1 MKNIATMKG
10 YCLMAGLFCASFLVH
25 AQKTFLLVSGT
36 MQDGGQ
42 PQLGC
47 LQACCKNVKQQQFV
61 SSIALVDSANSV
73 FHLLDATPDIV
84 SQFQLIHHALPTTFK
99 LGSIFLTHA
108 HIGHYTG
115 LQFFGR
121 EAMNATDVPVY
132 VMPRMSAYLT
142 KNGPWSQLVQLKNI
156 QLQALTQGITVQLG
170 NFQITPLLV
179 PHRDEF
185 SETVGFN
192 VKGPS
197 KSLLYIPDIDKWEK
211 WDRLLATEIG
221 KVDYA
226 FIDGTFFAD
235 GEVSRPMRE
244 IPHPFI
250 SETVTILAALPRAM
264 RERVYFTHF
273 NHTNPLLQH
282 THPDRIRLEK
292 DGYHFATTG
301 TKLPL

>member
-1 MKNIATMKG
+1 MSSVITIRK
-10 YCLMAGLFCASFLVH
+10 YCMAALLVCASLLLH
-25 AQKTFLLVSGT
+25 AQKTAMQVVGI
-36 MQDGGQ
+36 MQDGGS

-47 LQACCKNVKQQQFV
+47 LKPCCKNNKQREFV
-61 SSIALVDSANSV
+61 SSIALIDSTNQV
-73 FHLLDATPDIV
+73 FHLLDATPDIA
-84 SQFQLIHHALPTTFK
+84 SQFQLIYQTLPATYK

-115 LQFFGR
+115 LQFLGR
-121 EAMNATDVPVY
+121 EAMNAAEVPVY
-132 VMPRMSAYLT
+132 VMPRMGAYLT

-156 QLQALTQGITVQLG
+156 QLQPLVQDQTVQLG
-170 NFQITPLLV
+170 GFQLTPLLV

-185 SETVGFN
+185 SETVGFR
-192 VKGPS
+192 VKGAG
-197 KSLLYIPDIDKWEK
+197 KSLLFIPDIDKWEK
-211 WDRLLATEIG
+211 WDRQLIAEIE

-235 GEVSRPMRE
+235 GEINRPMHE

-250 SETVTILAALPRAM
+250 SETIRLLDTLPRSI

-301 TKLPL
+301 TILSL